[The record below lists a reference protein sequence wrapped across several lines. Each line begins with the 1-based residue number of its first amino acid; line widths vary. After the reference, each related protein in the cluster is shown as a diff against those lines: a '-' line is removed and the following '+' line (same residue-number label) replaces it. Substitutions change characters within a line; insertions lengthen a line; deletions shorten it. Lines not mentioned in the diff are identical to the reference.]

1 MEEKQDILNRQE
13 YVDNLIK
20 IVECISK
27 NKMGCCFSIDGKWG
41 IGKTYVLNMFEKQ
54 ISLIQSEE
62 TNDDKYFVFNYNC
75 WKYDYYEEPSIAIV
89 SSMLDKIVEEERLF
103 SQKAENFMESSWQKV
118 KEKVRRNSWRVL

>member
-27 NKMGCCFSIDGKWG
+27 NKNGCCFSLNGKWG

-54 ISLIQSEE
+54 YQ
-62 TNDDKYFVFNYNC
+62 
-75 WKYDYYEEPSIAIV
+75 
-89 SSMLDKIVEEERLF
+89 
-103 SQKAENFMESSWQKV
+103 
-118 KEKVRRNSWRVL
+118 